1 MFSVNR
7 WAALFLSVTGDNAE
21 SAFSCLKLI
30 AAPVKSSYI
39 VFSGYTDSI
48 RLEKIL
54 RESFAAAGGAN
65 GAAKAAVAVDEAAT
79 AAEYAIRYLCLLV
92 KRKYL
97 KKIDFLLERI
107 EQMLNEQKGILNITL
122 ETANQSGAYEAEL
135 LDMIREKTGAAGIK
149 AKTITRPELLGGY
162 VLRMGSSYID
172 ASLKGQMEKMKSEL
186 ERTALAASDKAV
198 FSGGI
203 NV

>member
-1 MFSVNR
+1 MFIVNR
-7 WAALFLSVTGDNAE
+7 WAALFLTVAGDNADA
-21 SAFSCLKLI
+21 AFSCLKNI

-54 RESFAAAGGAN
+54 RESILDASKAN
-65 GAAKAAVAVDEAAT
+65 GTVQVNLT
-79 AAEYAIRYLCLLV
+79 MAEEFAIRYICLLV
-92 KRKYL
+92 KRKSL
-97 KKIDFLLERI
+97 KKIDLVLERI

-122 ETANQSGAYEAEL
+122 ETAAPHDDYEQEL
-135 LDMIREKTGAAGIK
+135 SQMIRKKTGAADIK
-149 AKTITRPELLGGY
+149 IKTIIRPELLGGY

-172 ASLKGQMEKMKSEL
+172 ASLKGQIEKMKSDL
-186 ERTALAASDKAV
+186 EHTVLASSDKIV
-198 FSGGI
+198 LSGGI